1 MKNYHFILLTLHL
14 WIKTFEYLLHI
25 TYRLNIKKWQV
36 RNNKEKD
43 QFHVS
48 LKFL

>member
-36 RNNKEKD
+36 RNKKRSIPCFTLD
-43 QFHVS
+43 
-48 LKFL
+48 